1 MRKISLKYQFLCS
14 LLHLSRRALNYL
26 STQYNYQF
34 TRGLESRIKMI
45 DQHHS
50 IWKTTN
56 WTKIK
61 DYNFWSVFG
70 AKIELL
76 CLRFQGWVRLIEL
89 GLDKF
94 KMVLNFRTKNTLSE
108 QCGKKISFE
117 FYCKKINLHFKEDKW
132 GKKVYHRRP
141 QVSHIFSRIVY
152 CVVYTSMY

>member
-1 MRKISLKYQFLCS
+1 MHSNFYAKTNISKAFEYERAYLRCDMRKISLKYQFLCS

-94 KMVLNFRTKNTLSE
+94 KMMLNFRTKYTFETVAKNLIWILLQENKS
-108 QCGKKISFE
+108 SF
-117 FYCKKINLHFKEDKW
+117 
-132 GKKVYHRRP
+132 
-141 QVSHIFSRIVY
+141 
-152 CVVYTSMY
+152 